1 MAIATLTAL
10 HDTAIKKS
18 TEQSSK
24 LPDTEKKIYK
34 AGETISIDKV
44 ESAPNGHL
52 KVTLSFGAGVWYIF
66 EKDWSPIPE
75 SMDPVESNSKVPEQA
90 VQIITEFE
98 GFVPHVYNDGV
109 GVATIGIG
117 TTRYPNGKPVRFGD
131 PNITLETAQSY
142 LSHDLENTVNHL
154 AASIP
159 HWNEM
164 NDNQRSAL
172 ISFAYNLGDYFYG
185 NPGFNSITSALR
197 DKRWNDVPKVL
208 ELYSN
213 PGSNVHEGLLRRR
226 KAEGELWQGKG
237 KFAK

>member
-34 AGETISIDKV
+34 AGQTISIDRV

-52 KVTLSFGAGVWYIF
+52 KVTLSSGAGVWYIF

-75 SMDPVESNSKVPEQA
+75 SQDRVESNSKVPEQA

-98 GFVPHVYNDGV
+98 GFVPHVYDDGV

-117 TTRYPNGKPVRFGD
+117 TTRYPNGSSGFCV
-131 PNITLETAQSY
+131 ETR
-142 LSHDLENTVNHL
+142 
-154 AASIP
+154 SILIVS
-159 HWNEM
+159 
-164 NDNQRSAL
+164 SA
-172 ISFAYNLGDYFYG
+172 
-185 NPGFNSITSALR
+185 
-197 DKRWNDVPKVL
+197 K
-208 ELYSN
+208 
-213 PGSNVHEGLLRRR
+213 
-226 KAEGELWQGKG
+226 
-237 KFAK
+237 